1 MSENEGY
8 GDGEYSTE
16 GDDQLQAEDSLV
28 DRGVDDILDEG
39 YSPPERWSVLE
50 KFGNTAEEER
60 EGESLDQKLAEEE
73 PDPNLAFDDPLAEP
87 AGRDGRRRAQP
98 ATTTTSTW
106 TPTSTTVELGD
117 DYDGEV
123 GDDRSGRLVSP
134 DEGAHSDTEKDLV
147 AGDVG
152 IDGGA
157 ASAEEAAMHV
167 VEEE

>member
-8 GDGEYSTE
+8 GDGAYATD
-16 GDDQLQAEDSLV
+16 GDDQLQAEDTLE

-39 YSPPERWSVLE
+39 YSPPEKWSVLE

-87 AGRDGRRRAQP
+87 AGRSGDDERTGDDDDLDLDSNIDTVQP
-98 ATTTTSTW
+98 
-106 TPTSTTVELGD
+106 GD

-123 GDDRSGRLVSP
+123 GDARAGRLVSP
-134 DEGAHSDTEKDLV
+134 DEGAHPDIEKDLV

-152 IDGGA
+152 IDGAA
-157 ASAEEAAMHV
+157 ASAEEAAVHV